1 MGETVNLN
9 SSPDGGGGQP
19 RAWRPGVALW
29 LSAVAHVAALIAL
42 FIQPRAWQWLL
53 AALVLNHVVLALIG
67 LWPKSR
73 SLGQNM
79 LRLPDAAVTRNEISL
94 TFDDGPDPDVTPQV
108 LDILDAHQAKAS
120 FFVIGNK
127 AAAHPDLIR
136 EIARRGHSI
145 ENHSCSHSNLYGF
158 FALTALRKDIGAAQ
172 EIIAGITGRT
182 PAFFRSPMGI
192 RNPMLDPVIARLG
205 LRYITWTRRG
215 FDTVAGD
222 PATVLE
228 RLTRN
233 LSAGD
238 ILLLHDRRRTR
249 NRRPLVLEV
258 LPALL
263 EKISA
268 AGLKPVSLPQAMH

>member
-1 MGETVNLN
+1 MGETVNLK
-9 SSPDGGGGQP
+9 SSPDSAGGLP
-19 RAWRPGVALW
+19 RAWRPGVALRLTAW
-29 LSAVAHVAALIAL
+29 AHVAAVIAL
-42 FIQPRAWQWLL
+42 FIQPRAWEWIL

-127 AAAHPDLIR
+127 AAAHPNLIR
-136 EIARRGHSI
+136 EIVRRGHSV
-145 ENHSCSHSNLYGF
+145 ENHSCSHSNFYGF

-222 PATVLE
+222 SAVVLQ

-238 ILLLHDRRRTR
+238 ILLLHDRRTR
-249 NRRPLVLEV
+249 NRGALVLEV

-263 EKISA
+263 KKIAA

>member
-1 MGETVNLN
+1 MGETVDLN
-9 SSPDGGGGQP
+9 SSPDNAGVQP
-19 RAWRPGVALW
+19 RVWRPGVALW
-29 LSAVAHVAALIAL
+29 LSAGVHVAAVIAL
-42 FIQPRAWQWLL
+42 FMQPRAWQWIL

-73 SLGQNM
+73 SLGDNL
-79 LRLPDAAVTRNEISL
+79 LRLPDAAVNRNEISL

-108 LDILDAHQAKAS
+108 LAILDAHHAKAS
-120 FFVIGNK
+120 FFVIGDK

-136 EIARRGHSI
+136 EIVRRGHSI
-145 ENHSCSHSNLYGF
+145 ENHSCSHSNFYGF
-158 FALTALRKDIGAAQ
+158 FAWTALRKDIGAAQ
-172 EIIAGITGRT
+172 EIIAGITGRA

-192 RNPMLDPVIARLG
+192 RNPLLDPVIARLG

-222 PATVLE
+222 PAAVLE

-238 ILLLHDRRRTR
+238 ILLLHDRRAR
-249 NRRPLVLEV
+249 NRRALVLEV

-263 EKISA
+263 EKIAA